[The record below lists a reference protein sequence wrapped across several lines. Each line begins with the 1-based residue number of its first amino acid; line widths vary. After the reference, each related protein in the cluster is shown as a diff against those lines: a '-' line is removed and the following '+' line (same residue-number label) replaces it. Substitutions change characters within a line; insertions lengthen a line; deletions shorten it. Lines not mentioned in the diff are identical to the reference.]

1 VGLDFVRTARS
12 KGLAE
17 RTVLYR
23 HALRNALIPIVT
35 LVGINLGVLLT
46 STVVIEYI
54 FGIPGIGSLLVDAIR
69 NRDYPVVQGVIL
81 AIATIYT
88 ILNLLVDLSYA
99 YLDPRIR
106 YG

>member
-1 VGLDFVRTARS
+1 VSLDFVRTARS
-12 KGLAE
+12 KGLPE
-17 RTVLYR
+17 WTVLYR

-81 AIATIYT
+81 GIATAYT
-88 ILNLLVDLSYA
+88 LLNLLVDLSYA

>member
-1 VGLDFVRTARS
+1 M
-12 KGLAE
+12 
-17 RTVLYR
+17 
-23 HALRNALIPIVT
+23 T

>member
-1 VGLDFVRTARS
+1 
-12 KGLAE
+12 
-17 RTVLYR
+17 
-23 HALRNALIPIVT
+23 
-35 LVGINLGVLLT
+35 
-46 STVVIEYI
+46 VVIEYI

>member
-1 VGLDFVRTARS
+1 VRTARS